1 MKKNY
6 IWYALGAIAIFYVL
20 KKKKVIGESIEEAAK
35 QITENDAS
43 KLNFKIDYTTFAD
56 MYKKSEKS

>member
-20 KKKKVIGESIEEAAK
+20 KNKKVIGESIEDAAK

>member
-20 KKKKVIGESIEEAAK
+20 KKKKVIGESFEDAAK